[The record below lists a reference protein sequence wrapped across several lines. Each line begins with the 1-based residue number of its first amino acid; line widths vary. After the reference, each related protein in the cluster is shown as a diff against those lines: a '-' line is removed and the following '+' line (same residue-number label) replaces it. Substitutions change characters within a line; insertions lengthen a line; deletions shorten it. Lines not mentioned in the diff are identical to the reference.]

1 MLLMRIKIFLASFSE
16 YERIDVS
23 ERIVVNKTKELRRCI
38 IRNYYYF
45 FGKILDVS

>member
-23 ERIVVNKTKELRRCI
+23 EGIVNKTKELRRCI